1 MSNTQKICGAP
12 FSAKRGGA
20 AASLLQEYQRAKQ
33 LADASEARLDEYCS
47 AIEDFGLELPGRIP
61 QGEIVYCRERAC
73 TPAEI
78 LARAEAEAARLEKL
92 TARANDARGRV
103 LVTILRQSRNLT
115 EYRALRWLYVD
126 SAEEKQRAL
135 DTFPSMQ
142 GGVC

>member
-1 MSNTQKICGAP
+1 MSNMQKMCHNP
-12 FSAKRGGA
+12 FAGKSGCAAGGV
-20 AASLLQEYQRAKQ
+20 LQEYQRAKQ

-47 AIEDFGLELPGRIP
+47 AIEDFGLEVPGRTP
-61 QGEIVYCRERAC
+61 QGQIIYCRERAC

-92 TARANDARGRV
+92 TASANDARGRV

-126 SAEEKQRAL
+126 SAEEKQRAV
-135 DTFPSMQ
+135 DAFPSVQ
-142 GGVC
+142 GHVS

>member
-1 MSNTQKICGAP
+1 M
-12 FSAKRGGA
+12 
-20 AASLLQEYQRAKQ
+20 
-33 LADASEARLDEYCS
+33 ADASEARLDEYCS
-47 AIEDFGLELPGRIP
+47 AIEDFG
-61 QGEIVYCRERAC
+61 
-73 TPAEI
+73 
-78 LARAEAEAARLEKL
+78 LEKL